1 MLCAIS
7 GTTPEEPV
15 VSAKSGQIFERRLI
29 EKYIDANGKE
39 PGTNEILEQKDLIA
53 VKVNKAVKPR
63 PITAT
68 SIPSMLQLFQNEWDA
83 MMLESYTLKQHL
95 ETVRQE
101 LAHAL
106 YQHDAACRVI
116 ARLIKER
123 DSARSTL
130 SSLSVQL
137 PEGYKH
143 PQAAAESMEVDGSA
157 PTGITEAV
165 TKKLEEKSK
174 SLSKDRKKR
183 QQSPDLASADLLKEY
198 QVVSSNNPHK
208 ASAPGVLAL
217 DLHPTQD
224 DIVVTGGVDGSVIV
238 FNHEAGKIVSTLNGH
253 SKRVNDV
260 LFHPSGDVVLSC
272 SQDKTARV
280 WRSAG
285 ASGYNTAHVVK
296 IHTDDVTAISLHAT
310 GDYLATA
317 SLDRSWGFHDI
328 NTGAC
333 LLKVSR
339 PRDDAGLSAIAFH
352 PDGLILGTGTT
363 DSVVRIWDV
372 KLQDNVASFEG
383 HTGKIV
389 DITFSENGFYL
400 ATAAEDSIKLWDLR
414 KLTNFFTI
422 PIEGQVSAI
431 NFDYSGNYLA
441 VAGNQ
446 INIYQ
451 SGKAFSSVQTYTEHP
466 AVVTDVKFGRNA
478 SYFASSSMDRSIK
491 IWRKK

>member
-1 MLCAIS
+1 M
-7 GTTPEEPV
+7 
-15 VSAKSGQIFERRLI
+15 
-29 EKYIDANGKE
+29 
-39 PGTNEILEQKDLIA
+39 
-53 VKVNKAVKPR
+53 
-63 PITAT
+63 
-68 SIPSMLQLFQNEWDA
+68 
-83 MMLESYTLKQHL
+83 
-95 ETVRQE
+95 
-101 LAHAL
+101 
-106 YQHDAACRVI
+106 
-116 ARLIKER
+116 
-123 DSARSTL
+123 
-130 SSLSVQL
+130 
-137 PEGYKH
+137 
-143 PQAAAESMEVDGSA
+143 
-157 PTGITEAV
+157 
-165 TKKLEEKSK
+165 
-174 SLSKDRKKR
+174 
-183 QQSPDLASADLLKEY
+183 
-198 QVVSSNNPHK
+198 VSSNNPHK

-224 DIVVTGGVDGSVIV
+224 EIVVTGGVDASVIV
-238 FNHEAGKIVSTLNGH
+238 FNHETGKIVSTLNGH

-285 ASGYNTAHVVK
+285 GSAYNTSHVVK

-339 PRDDAGLSAIAFH
+339 PRDDAGLSSIAFH

-363 DSVVRIWDV
+363 DSMVRIWDV

-383 HTGKIV
+383 HAGKIV

-422 PIEGQVSAI
+422 PIDSPVSAI

-446 INIYQ
+446 I
-451 SGKAFSSVQTYTEHP
+451 K
-466 AVVTDVKFGRNA
+466 
-478 SYFASSSMDRSIK
+478 
-491 IWRKK
+491 

>member
-1 MLCAIS
+1 
-7 GTTPEEPV
+7 
-15 VSAKSGQIFERRLI
+15 
-29 EKYIDANGKE
+29 
-39 PGTNEILEQKDLIA
+39 
-53 VKVNKAVKPR
+53 
-63 PITAT
+63 
-68 SIPSMLQLFQNEWDA
+68 LFQNEWDA

-143 PQAAAESMEVDGSA
+143 PQAGAESMEVDGGA
-157 PTGITEAV
+157 PIGINDTV

-183 QQSPDLASADLLKEY
+183 QQSPELATPEALRDY
-198 QVVSSNNPHK
+198 HVVSSNNPHK

-224 DIVVTGGVDGSVIV
+224 ELVVTGGVDASVIV
-238 FNHEAGKIVSTLNGH
+238 FNHESGKIVSTLNGH

-280 WRSAG
+280 WRSG
-285 ASGYNTAHVVK
+285 TSGYSTSHVVK

-339 PRDDAGLSAIAFH
+339 ARDDAGLSSIAFH

-363 DSVVRIWDV
+363 ESMVRIWDV

-383 HTGKIV
+383 HTGRIV

-422 PIEGQVSAI
+422 PIDGQVSAI

-451 SGKAFSSVQTYTEHP
+451 SGKTFSPVQVYSEHP
-466 AVVTDVKFGRNA
+466 ALVTDVKFGHNT
-478 SYFASSSMDRSIK
+478 SFFASSSMDRSLK

>member
-1 MLCAIS
+1 MICGIS

-15 VSAKSGQIFERRLI
+15 VSSRTGQVYEKRLI
-29 EKYIDANGKE
+29 EKYIEANGKE
-39 PGTNEILEQKDLIA
+39 PGTNEILEVKDLIA
-53 VKVNKAVKPR
+53 VKVNKSVKPR

-123 DSARSTL
+123 DAARSTL

-137 PEGYKH
+137 PEGYKP
-143 PQAAAESMEVDGSA
+143 PQAGADAMEVDSGA
-157 PTGITEAV
+157 PIGINENI
-165 TKKLEEKSK
+165 TKKFEEKSK
-174 SLSKDRKKR
+174 ALSKDRKKR
-183 QQSPDLASADLLKEY
+183 QQSPDLATPELLKEY

-208 ASAPGVLAL
+208 ASAPGILAL

-224 DIVVTGGVDGSVIV
+224 DLVVTGGVDAQVLV
-238 FNHEAGKIVSTLNGH
+238 FNHDSGKIVSTLSGH
-253 SKRVNDV
+253 TKRVNDV
-260 LFHPSGDVVLSC
+260 LFHPSGEVVLSC
-272 SQDKTARV
+272 SQDKTARI
-280 WRSAG
+280 WRSST
-285 ASGYNTAHVVK
+285 SGYTNSHVVK
-296 IHTDDVTAISLHAT
+296 VHTEDVTAISLHAT

-333 LLKVSR
+333 LLKVTR

-363 DSVVRIWDV
+363 DSMVRIWDV

-383 HTGKIV
+383 HTGRIV
-389 DITFSENGFYL
+389 DIAFSENGFYL

-414 KLTNFFTI
+414 KLANFFTI
-422 PIEGQVSAI
+422 PLEGTVSAI

-446 INIYQ
+446 INIFQ
-451 SGKAFSSVQTYTEHP
+451 SGKAFTQIQSYTEHP
-466 AVVTDVKFGRNA
+466 ALVTDVKFGRNA
-478 SYFASSSMDRSIK
+478 SYFASCSMDRSLK
-491 IWRKK
+491 IWKKK